1 MKMYLVML
9 VVSMLLP
16 MRVSAQ
22 TVKGKLVDESNLEK
36 YNEWLNDPA
45 IDEETKKELRSIK
58 DDESEIQ
65 DRFYMENQWNI
76 CVKATVIVE

>member
-1 MKMYLVML
+1 MSY
-9 VVSMLLP
+9 
-16 MRVSAQ
+16 
-22 TVKGKLVDESNLEK
+22 LEK

-65 DRFYMENQWNI
+65 DRFYKDLEFGT
-76 CVKATVIVE
+76 AEDLRD